1 MKTAIHPTFI
11 RDLLESA
18 EDAVL
23 RPEDFEVGELI
34 EALITL
40 ANESRPHA
48 CRARNLA
55 SELREI
61 LEVTGGLL

>member
-1 MKTAIHPTFI
+1 MATAIHPTTI
-11 RDLLESA
+11 RDLIEAA
-18 EDAVL
+18 EAAVL
-23 RPEDFEVGELI
+23 RPEDFEIEGLI
-34 EALITL
+34 EALCEL
-40 ANESRPHA
+40 AIDSPSHA